1 MIKKYLV
8 SWKETRV
15 VQLGEQ
21 PSGATRKDPNGRL
34 FCRPLPDD
42 SFPFVSRFGG
52 DTVVFAA
59 SSEEAGE
66 QMQQISSRLNLLDIV
81 EV

>member
-1 MIKKYLV
+1 
-8 SWKETRV
+8 

-21 PSGATRKDPNGRL
+21 PSGATRRDPNGRL
-34 FCRPLPDD
+34 FCRPLTDE

-52 DTVVFAA
+52 DTVVYAA
-59 SSEEAGE
+59 TSEEAGE